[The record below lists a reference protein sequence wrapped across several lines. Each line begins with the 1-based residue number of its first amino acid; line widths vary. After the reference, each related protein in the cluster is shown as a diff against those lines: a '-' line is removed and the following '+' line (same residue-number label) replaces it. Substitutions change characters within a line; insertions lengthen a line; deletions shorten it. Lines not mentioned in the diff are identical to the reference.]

1 MIELKDVS
9 RTYQMGDQIVAA
21 LDRVNLKIDAGEFVA
36 IIGPS
41 GSGKSTLMNVLGCL
55 DKPSAGDYIL
65 NGQNVARMKRD
76 QLADMRNKNIGFV
89 FQRFNLLGRSD
100 ALTNVEMPQRYAGI
114 GGKDRRANAM
124 EALTTVGLGDRM
136 RHKPTELSGGQQQRV
151 AIARALVNHP
161 GIVLADEP
169 TGALDSRTGAEIL
182 ALFEQLQRDKGITI
196 ILVTHDPEIAAHANR
211 VISIRDGRIE
221 SDISPFTNAV
231 SRRRYPPAKPADG
244 ASGDSMV
251 AIQTQEANES

>member
-1 MIELKDVS
+1 MIELRDVS

-55 DKPSAGDYIL
+55 DKPSAGEYVL
-65 NGQNVARMKRD
+65 NGQSVAGMKRD

-100 ALTNVEMPQRYAGI
+100 ALSNVEMPQRYAGI

-124 EALTTVGLGDRM
+124 RALTTVGLGDRM
-136 RHKPTELSGGQQQRV
+136 RHRPTELSGGQQQRV
-151 AIARALVNHP
+151 AIARALVNNP

-169 TGALDSRTGAEIL
+169 TGALDSRTGSEIL
-182 ALFEQLQRDKGITI
+182 ALFEQLQREKGITI

-221 SDISPFTNAV
+221 SDICAPTKAAYPK
-231 SRRRYPPAKPADG
+231 RHPPAMPVDG
-244 ASGDSMV
+244 ASGDRVVGDPNSRS
-251 AIQTQEANES
+251 E

>member
-9 RTYQMGDQIVAA
+9 KTYQMGDQTVAA
-21 LDRVNLKIDAGEFVA
+21 LDRVNLKINAGEFVA

-55 DKPSAGDYIL
+55 DKPSAGDYVL

-89 FQRFNLLGRSD
+89 FQRFNLLGRTD
-100 ALTNVEMPQRYAGI
+100 ALSNVEMPQRYAGVN
-114 GGKDRRANAM
+114 GKNRRANATR
-124 EALTTVGLGDRM
+124 ALTTVGLADRM
-136 RHKPTELSGGQQQRV
+136 HHKPTELSGGQQQRV
-151 AIARALVNHP
+151 AIARALVNNP
-161 GIVLADEP
+161 GILLADEP

-182 ALFEQLQRDKGITI
+182 ALFEQLQREKGITV
-196 ILVTHDPEIAAHANR
+196 ILVTHDPGIAAHANR

-221 SDISPFTNAV
+221 SDIVSPTRAV
-231 SRRRYPPAKPADG
+231 SWRSYPPASPV
-244 ASGDSMV
+244 DSSSSDRFV
-251 AIQTQEANES
+251 SDQHN